1 MKKIILLLL
10 FGVNFI
16 YGATAFNLDGIK
28 RFDILILNK
37 AKELKQYE
45 KEIKEMML
53 ETSKD
58 LGIDIVKLSSKT
70 FLLKMRPIALGK
82 MNGYALELNMAEFLI
97 REGIKKEVF
106 ALTYQDVRTIKQE
119 DVEDMLLDSVQDMLD
134 KFSSEYNADNNRKG
148 RAKGINHHSFA
159 KKMGYEEDFN
169 KALEKAKREKRYIM
183 VVADAPSCP
192 WCRKLEENILSVKSI
207 DTIIK
212 KQFIPAVVNV
222 DVEGEPKFL
231 KRLKST
237 SIIYIVDPCDKSMQA
252 KFVGYLNAKNFID
265 LTVNKFKQ

>member
-1 MKKIILLLL
+1 MKKIVILFLLV
-10 FGVNFI
+10 VNLL

-28 RFDILILNK
+28 SFDILILNK
-37 AKELKQYE
+37 AKELKKYE

-53 ETSKD
+53 ETSKE
-58 LGIDIVKLSSKT
+58 LGIKIVKLSSTT
-70 FLLKMRPIALGK
+70 FLLKVRPIALGK
-82 MNGYALELNMAEFLI
+82 AHGYALELNIAEFLI

-106 ALTYQDVRTIKQE
+106 ALTYQDSRVLKQDDTEEMFLDTI
-119 DVEDMLLDSVQDMLD
+119 QDMLD
-134 KFSSEYNADNNRKG
+134 KFSSEYSADNKREG
-148 RAKGINHHSFA
+148 RESGINHHSFA

-231 KRLKST
+231 KKLKST
-237 SIIYIVDPCDKSMQA
+237 PIIYIVDPRDKSIKA
-252 KFVGYLNAKNFID
+252 KFVGYPNAKNFID
-265 LTVNKFKQ
+265 STVNKFKQ

>member
-1 MKKIILLLL
+1 
-10 FGVNFI
+10 
-16 YGATAFNLDGIK
+16 
-28 RFDILILNK
+28 
-37 AKELKQYE
+37 
-45 KEIKEMML
+45 
-53 ETSKD
+53 
-58 LGIDIVKLSSKT
+58 
-70 FLLKMRPIALGK
+70 
-82 MNGYALELNMAEFLI
+82 
-97 REGIKKEVF
+97 
-106 ALTYQDVRTIKQE
+106 
-119 DVEDMLLDSVQDMLD
+119 
-134 KFSSEYNADNNRKG
+134 
-148 RAKGINHHSFA
+148 
-159 KKMGYEEDFN
+159 MGYEEDFN
-169 KALEKAKREKRYIM
+169 KDLEKAKREKRYIM